1 MITEVAT
8 FLKPCAFGAPQ
19 AASGLVQRRHLGE
32 GAAVS
37 SIPHCRV
44 RQGRQI
50 SALTRG
56 ASYESGPGK
65 A

>member
-19 AASGLVQRRHLGE
+19 AASGLDQRCHLGE
-32 GAAVS
+32 GAVVS
-37 SIPHCRV
+37 SIPHYRV

-50 SALTRG
+50 SALDTGRLI
-56 ASYESGPGK
+56 
-65 A
+65 

>member
-19 AASGLVQRRHLGE
+19 AASGLEERRQLGE

-44 RQGRQI
+44 CQRRQI
-50 SALTRG
+50 FA
-56 ASYESGPGK
+56 P
-65 A
+65 